1 MTTPNSPPRSQPESF
16 RARAISV
23 SLTAKNFEKSL
34 KWYTDVLGFTLDR
47 KYERDGKVV
56 GAAIKAGDVTISL
69 NQDDGKKGTDR
80 IVGQGFS
87 MMFTTT
93 QSVDDVAA
101 RVKAAG
107 GTLDMEPADM
117 PWGARIFTLTDPD
130 GYKLVVTSERKSP

>member
-1 MTTPNSPPRSQPESF
+1 MNNPNSPSRSQPESF
-16 RARAISV
+16 RARSISV

-34 KWYTDVLGFTLDR
+34 KWYTEVLGFTLDR
-47 KYERDGKVV
+47 NYEREGKVV

-93 QSVDDVAA
+93 QSVDAVAA

-107 GTLDMEPADM
+107 GAIDMEPADM

-130 GYKLVVTSERKSP
+130 GYKLVVTSERKQP

>member
-1 MTTPNSPPRSQPESF
+1 MTHSHSPPRSQPETF
-16 RARAISV
+16 RARSISV

-34 KWYTDVLGFTLDR
+34 KWYTEVLGFTLDR
-47 KYERDGKVV
+47 HYERDGKVV

-69 NQDDGKKGTDR
+69 NQDDGKKGMDR

>member
-1 MTTPNSPPRSQPESF
+1 MNNPNSPSRSQPETF
-16 RARAISV
+16 RARSISV

-34 KWYTDVLGFTLDR
+34 KWYTEVLGFTLDR
-47 KYERDGKVV
+47 NYEREGKVV

-93 QSVDDVAA
+93 QSVDAVAA

-107 GTLDMEPADM
+107 GAIDMEPADM

-130 GYKLVVTSERKSP
+130 GYKLVVTSERKQP

>member
-130 GYKLVVTSERKSP
+130 GYKLVVTSERK

>member
-1 MTTPNSPPRSQPESF
+1 MTNSNSPSRSQPESF
-16 RARAISV
+16 RARSISV

-34 KWYTDVLGFTLDR
+34 KWYTEVLGFTLDR
-47 KYERDGKVV
+47 NYEREGKVV

-93 QSVDDVAA
+93 QSVDAVAA

-107 GTLDMEPADM
+107 GTIDMEPADM

-130 GYKLVVTSERKSP
+130 GFKLVVTSERKQP

>member
-1 MTTPNSPPRSQPESF
+1 MTNTNQQSRNQPESF
-16 RARAISV
+16 RARALGV

-34 KWYTDVLGFTLDR
+34 KWYTEVLGFTLDR
-47 KYERDGKVV
+47 NYERDGKVV
-56 GAAIKAGDVTISL
+56 GAAIKAGDVQISL

-87 MMFTTT
+87 MMFTTA

-107 GTLDMEPADM
+107 GTLDSEPADM
-117 PWGARIFTLTDPD
+117 PWGARIFRITDPD
-130 GYKLVVTSERKSP
+130 GYKLVISSERK

>member
-1 MTTPNSPPRSQPESF
+1 MTTPNSPSRSQPESF

-34 KWYTDVLGFTLDR
+34 KWYTEVLGFTLDR
-47 KYERDGKVV
+47 PYERDGKVV

-93 QSVDDVAA
+93 QSVDAVAA

-107 GTLDMEPADM
+107 GTIDMEPADM

-130 GYKLVVTSERKSP
+130 GYKLVVTSERKQP